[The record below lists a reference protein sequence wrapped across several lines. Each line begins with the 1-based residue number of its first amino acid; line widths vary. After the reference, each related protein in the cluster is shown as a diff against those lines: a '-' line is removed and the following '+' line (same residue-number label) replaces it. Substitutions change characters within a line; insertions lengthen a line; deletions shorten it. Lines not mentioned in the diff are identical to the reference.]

1 MDIVKFIKTDGL
13 NYFIM
18 QSDMNRQKV
27 EELAAMVEYSS
38 LHEILTFLHL
48 TPIDFTDSDYKL
60 LVDRVERH

>member
-27 EELAAMVEYSS
+27 EELAETVEYSS
-38 LHEILTFLHL
+38 LHELLKFLNL
-48 TPIDFTDSDYKL
+48 SPLDFTDMDYKR
-60 LVDRVERH
+60 LVDRVEKH